1 MSARG
6 RGAVPARGAERAGR
20 FGRAAAHLGDGVGV
34 LDAHALPQGRQ
45 ALAREAVDGDGEER
59 GGQSEAH
66 RG

>member
-20 FGRAAAHLGDGVGV
+20 FGRAAHLGDGVGV
-34 LDAHALPQGRQ
+34 LDAHGLPQGRQ

>member
-6 RGAVPARGAERAGR
+6 RGAVPARGADRAGR
-20 FGRAAAHLGDGVGV
+20 FGRAARLGDGVGV